1 MLFLIFKVAHLG
13 GLRLGFIMQFGLG
26 NEDYASTYFQKVLNE
41 IFIILKKDVFHT
53 LLQVEFVLLSPCPHL
68 Q

>member
-26 NEDYASTYFQKVLNE
+26 NEDYASTYFQKLLNE
-41 IFIILKKDVFHT
+41 IFIILKKDAFHT
-53 LLQVEFVLLSPCPHL
+53 LVAG
-68 Q
+68 